1 MMQQTSL
8 LFALNFA
15 DAGLTL
21 LWTRLGLAEEGNHL
35 MGYLLESG
43 PGPFLLFK
51 VSIGLFAA
59 LCFYRWGH
67 LPAARLGL
75 RIALGVYLVIFAI
88 HLAVGAMACGVGQW
102 LGL

>member
-1 MMQQTSL
+1 MMLQSLL
-8 LFALNFA
+8 LFALNFL

-21 LWTRLGLAEEGNHL
+21 FWTRMGLAKEGNQL
-35 MGYLLESG
+35 MCYLLELG

-51 VSIGLFAA
+51 ISVGSFAA

-67 LPAARLGL
+67 LPAAQLGL
-75 RIALGVYLVIFAI
+75 RVALSVYLVIFAI
-88 HLAVGAMACGVGQW
+88 HIAVGAMAFGAHEW

>member
-51 VSIGLFAA
+51 ISIGLFAA